1 MPTKKKNVQDIKI
14 PTFDDLFKTEE
25 QRQDDKLERI
35 YDIPLEEIRPFK
47 NHPYGI
53 RLNSPDMI
61 DLVDSIRRLGY
72 NFENAVIRPHPDG
85 KGYEMITGHRRQKAL
100 ELNGISTIKA
110 VVRDLSDDDAT
121 IYMVDSNIK
130 REDVLPSEKG
140 FAYKMKLEA
149 MKRQGK
155 RVDLTCSQLGNKL
168 KGKKSLDILAED
180 LGESKNQVHRYIRLT
195 ELIPELRD
203 MVDGIREDGRKI
215 ALNPAVELSYLSETQ
230 QKSVLKYIVELDITP
245 SHAQCI
251 RMKNLYR
258 ENKLD
263 DNVIY
268 SIMTEE
274 KANQKEKLT
283 FKMDDIN
290 QYFPKTYTP
299 RQKQDTMVKLLQQW
313 AKHRSEKHQ
322 SR

>member
-53 RLNSPDMI
+53 RLNSSDMI
-61 DLVDSIRRLGY
+61 DLVDSIGRLGY

-85 KGYEMITGHRRQKAL
+85 KGYEMITGHRRKKAL

-149 MKRQGK
+149 MKHQGK
-155 RVDLTCSQLGNKL
+155 RTDLTSGQVVQKLGATSIQQLANV
-168 KGKKSLDILAED
+168 S
-180 LGESKNQVHRYIRLT
+180 GENYKQIQRFIRLT
-195 ELIPELRD
+195 YLIKPLRD
-203 MVDGIREDGRKI
+203 MVDGIREDDKKI
-215 ALNPAVELSYLSETQ
+215 GLNPAVELSHISEEQ
-230 QKSVLKYIVELDITP
+230 QLTVLKYMEELDLSP
-245 SHAQCI
+245 SHAQAI
-251 RMKNLYR
+251 RMKELSR
-258 ENKLD
+258 ENRLD

-274 KANQKEKLT
+274 KANQVEKLT
-283 FKMDDIN
+283 FKMNEIDK
-290 QYFPKTYTP
+290 YFPKSFTP
-299 RQKQDTMVKLLQQW
+299 RQKQDTIMKLLDQW

>member
-1 MPTKKKNVQDIKI
+1 MPTKKKSVQDIKI

-61 DLVDSIRRLGY
+61 DLVDSIQRLGY
-72 NFENAVIRPHPDG
+72 NFENAVVRPHPDG
-85 KGYEMITGHRRQKAL
+85 NGYEMITGHRRQKAL

-149 MKRQGK
+149 MKHQGK
-155 RVDLTCSQLGNKL
+155 REDLTCGQLGHKL
-168 KGKKSLDILAED
+168 KGVKSVKVLAD
-180 LGESKNQVHRYIRLT
+180 TVGESYKQVQRYIRLT
-195 ELIPELRD
+195 YLIKPLRD
-203 MVDGIREDGRKI
+203 LTDGIREDGKKI
-215 ALNPAVELSYLSETQ
+215 ALNPAVELSYLSEEQ
-230 QKSVLKYIVELDITP
+230 QHSVLKYIEELDITP

-251 RMKNLYR
+251 RMKNLCR

-283 FKMDDIN
+283 FKMDDID
-290 QYFPKTYTP
+290 QYFPKSYTP

-313 AKHRSEKHQ
+313 AKKMERNHER
-322 SR
+322 

>member
-1 MPTKKKNVQDIKI
+1 MSTKKKSVQDIKI

-61 DLVDSIRRLGY
+61 DLVDSICRLGY
-72 NFENAVIRPHPDG
+72 NFENAVVRPHPDG
-85 KGYEMITGHRRQKAL
+85 NGYEMITGHRRQKAL

-110 VVRDLSDDDAT
+110 VVRNLSDDDAT

-140 FAYKMKLEA
+140 FAYTMKLEA

-155 RVDLTCSQLGNKL
+155 RTDLTSSQVGTKL
-168 KGKKSLDILAED
+168 RADEELAKQA
-180 LGESKNQVHRYIRLT
+180 GESRNQIQRYIRLT
-195 ELIPELRD
+195 YLVDSLRD
-203 MVDGIREDGRKI
+203 MVDGIREDGKKI
-215 ALNPAVELSYLSETQ
+215 ALNPAVELSYLTSEQ
-230 QKSVLKYIVELDITP
+230 QEQVMTYIDELDSTP
-245 SHAQCI
+245 SHAQAI
-251 RMKNLYR
+251 RMKELSRQNR
-258 ENKLD
+258 LD

-274 KANQKEKLT
+274 KANQVEKLT
-283 FKMDDIN
+283 FKMNDIDK
-290 QYFPKTYTP
+290 YFPRSFTP
-299 RQKQDTMVKLLQQW
+299 RQKQDTIMKLLDQW

>member
-1 MPTKKKNVQDIKI
+1 MPTKKKSVQDIKI

-35 YDIPLEEIRPFK
+35 YDIPLSEIRPFK

-53 RLNSPDMI
+53 RLNSPDMM
-61 DLVDSIRRLGY
+61 DLVDSIQRLGY
-72 NFENAVIRPHPDG
+72 NFENAVVRPHPDG

-155 RVDLTCSQLGNKL
+155 RTDLTSSQVGTKL
-168 KGKKSLDILAED
+168 RADEELAKQA
-180 LGESKNQVHRYIRLT
+180 GESRNQIQRYIRLT
-195 ELIPELRD
+195 CLIEPLRD
-203 MVDGIREDGRKI
+203 LVDGIRGDGKKI
-215 ALNPAVELSYLSETQ
+215 ALNPAVELSYLTSKQ
-230 QKSVLKYIVELDITP
+230 QKQVMSYIEKLDSTP
-245 SHAQCI
+245 SHAQAI
-251 RMKNLYR
+251 RMKELSR
-258 ENKLD
+258 ENRLD

-274 KANQKEKLT
+274 KANQVEKLT
-283 FKMDDIN
+283 FKMNEIDK
-290 QYFPKTYTP
+290 YFPKSFTP
-299 RQKQDTMVKLLQQW
+299 RQKQDTIMKLLDTW
-313 AKHRSEKHQ
+313 AKRRSEKHQ

>member
-1 MPTKKKNVQDIKI
+1 MSTKKKSVQDIKI

-72 NFENAVIRPHPDG
+72 NFENAVVRPHPDG
-85 KGYEMITGHRRQKAL
+85 NGYEMITGHRRQKAL

-110 VVRDLSDDDAT
+110 VVRNLSDDNAT

-155 RVDLTCSQLGNKL
+155 RTDLTSSQVGTKL
-168 KGKKSLDILAED
+168 RADEELAKQA
-180 LGESKNQVHRYIRLT
+180 GESRNQIQRYIRLT
-195 ELIPELRD
+195 YLVDSLRD
-203 MVDGIREDGRKI
+203 MVDGIREDGKKI
-215 ALNPAVELSYLSETQ
+215 ALNPAVELSYLTSEQ
-230 QKSVLKYIVELDITP
+230 QEQVMTYIDELDSTP
-245 SHAQCI
+245 SHAQAI
-251 RMKNLYR
+251 RMKELSRQNR
-258 ENKLD
+258 LD

-274 KANQKEKLT
+274 KANQVEKLT
-283 FKMDDIN
+283 FKMNDIDK
-290 QYFPKTYTP
+290 YFPRSFTP
-299 RQKQDTMVKLLQQW
+299 RQKQDTIMKLLDQW

>member
-1 MPTKKKNVQDIKI
+1 MSTKKKSVQDIKI

-61 DLVDSIRRLGY
+61 DLVDSISRLGY
-72 NFENAVIRPHPDG
+72 NFENAVVRPHPDG
-85 KGYEMITGHRRQKAL
+85 NGYEMITGHRRQKAL

-110 VVRDLSDDDAT
+110 VVRNLSDDDAT

-155 RVDLTCSQLGNKL
+155 RTDLTSSQVGTKL
-168 KGKKSLDILAED
+168 RADEELAKQA
-180 LGESKNQVHRYIRLT
+180 GESRNQIQRYIRLT
-195 ELIPELRD
+195 YLVDSLRD
-203 MVDGIREDGRKI
+203 MVDGIREDGKKI
-215 ALNPAVELSYLSETQ
+215 ALNPAVELSYLTSEQ
-230 QKSVLKYIVELDITP
+230 QEQVMTYIDELDSTP
-245 SHAQCI
+245 SHAQAI
-251 RMKNLYR
+251 RMKELSRQNRL
-258 ENKLD
+258 E

-274 KANQKEKLT
+274 KANQVEKLT
-283 FKMDDIN
+283 FKMNDIDK
-290 QYFPKTYTP
+290 YFPRSFTP
-299 RQKQDTMVKLLQQW
+299 RQKQDTIMKLLDQW

>member
-1 MPTKKKNVQDIKI
+1 MSTKKKSVQDIKI

-53 RLNSPDMI
+53 RYHSPDMI
-61 DLVDSIRRLGY
+61 DLVDSIHRLGY
-72 NFENAVIRPHPDG
+72 NFENAVVRPHPDG
-85 KGYEMITGHRRQKAL
+85 HGYEMITGHRRQKAL
-100 ELNGISTIKA
+100 ELNGIATIKA

-140 FAYKMKLEA
+140 FAWKMKLEA

-155 RVDLTCSQLGNKL
+155 RTDLTSSQLGTKL
-168 KGKKSLDILAED
+168 RADEELAKQA
-180 LGESKNQVHRYIRLT
+180 GESRNQIQRYIRLT
-195 ELIPELRD
+195 CLIEPLRD
-203 MVDGIREDGRKI
+203 LVDGIRGDGKKI
-215 ALNPAVELSYLSETQ
+215 ALNPAVELSYLTSQQ
-230 QKSVLKYIVELDITP
+230 QKQVMTYIDELDSTP
-245 SHAQCI
+245 SHAQAI
-251 RMKNLYR
+251 RMKELSR
-258 ENKLD
+258 ENRLD

-274 KANQKEKLT
+274 KANQVEKLS
-283 FKMDDIN
+283 FKMDEIDK
-290 QYFPKTYTP
+290 YFPKSYTP
-299 RQKQDTMVKLLQQW
+299 RQKQDTIMKLLDRW

>member
-1 MPTKKKNVQDIKI
+1 MSTKKKTVQDIKI
-14 PTFDDLFKTEE
+14 PTFDDLFKTEK

-61 DLVDSIRRLGY
+61 DLIDSIRRLGY
-72 NFENAVIRPHPDG
+72 NFENAVVRPHPDG
-85 KGYEMITGHRRQKAL
+85 NGYEMITGHRRQKAL

-110 VVRDLSDDDAT
+110 VVRNLSDDDAT

-155 RVDLTCSQLGNKL
+155 RTDLTSSQVGTKL
-168 KGKKSLDILAED
+168 RADEELAKQA
-180 LGESKNQVHRYIRLT
+180 GESRNQIQRYIRLT
-195 ELIPELRD
+195 YLVDSLRD
-203 MVDGIREDGRKI
+203 MVDGIREDGKKI
-215 ALNPAVELSYLSETQ
+215 ALNPAVELSYLTSEQ
-230 QKSVLKYIVELDITP
+230 QEQVMTYIDELDSTP
-245 SHAQCI
+245 SHAQAI
-251 RMKNLYR
+251 RMKELSRQNR
-258 ENKLD
+258 LD

-274 KANQKEKLT
+274 KANQVEKLT
-283 FKMDDIN
+283 FKMNDIDK
-290 QYFPKTYTP
+290 YFPKSFTP
-299 RQKQDTMVKLLQQW
+299 RQKQDTIMKLLDQW

-322 SR
+322 AR